1 MSRASLITLGALAAL
16 LAGCGSIGGPKTEVK
31 VYSPATAVTVDAAW
45 PKVDWS
51 LSVGV
56 QAANAM
62 LDSPRIAVRPT
73 ANEMQTYKG
82 ARWADNAPD
91 LLQTALVEAF
101 EDSGRIPSVMRIG
114 GGSTRGDYGL
124 WIEVR
129 QFETVYDGATPDAV
143 IEVQARLVKLRGGG
157 LVATKRFR
165 HAVPGRTPQVDD
177 IVSAFGEAMSALG
190 TDVVGWTLA
199 EGARA
204 EAAAT
209 EAKPIR

>member
-16 LAGCGSIGGPKTEVK
+16 LAGCGSIGGPRTEVT
-31 VYSPATAVTVDAAW
+31 VYSPATAVTVDPSW

-73 ANEMQTYKG
+73 ANELQTYKG
-82 ARWADNAPD
+82 ARWADNAPE

-101 EDSGRIPSVMRIG
+101 EDSGRVPSVMRV
-114 GGSTRGDYGL
+114 GSGSSRGDYGL
-124 WIEVR
+124 FVEVR
-129 QFETVYDGATPDAV
+129 QFETVYEDGTPAAV

-157 LVATKRFR
+157 LVASQRFR
-165 HAVPGRTPQVDD
+165 HAVPGRTPEVDD
-177 IVSAFGEAMSALG
+177 MVAAFGDAMSALG
-190 TDVVGWTLA
+190 TDLVTWTL
-199 EGARA
+199 
-204 EAAAT
+204 T
-209 EAKPIR
+209 KAK